1 MEGWQLVVV
10 RVGLDTDFEDAVR
23 KLRILEKWLAENHRP
38 HALFNADGRPRSD
51 AVCLAVPAARSD
63 KALAWR
69 SLCNELGLAAQMV
82 QWRAAPHRPPS
93 GELPFEMSL
102 D

>member
-23 KLRILEKWLAENHRP
+23 KLRILEQWLAENHRP

-51 AVCLAVPAARSD
+51 AVCLAVPVARAD

-69 SLCNELGLAAQMV
+69 SLCNELGLAAHMV
-82 QWRAAPHRPPS
+82 QWRAAPYRPQMP
-93 GELPFEMSL
+93 EAPFNMSL

>member
-10 RVGLDTDFEDAVR
+10 RVDLDSDFADAVR
-23 KLRILEKWLAENHRP
+23 KLRVLEHWLAENHRP

-51 AVCLAVPAARSD
+51 AVCLAVPAARAD

-69 SLCNELGLAAQMV
+69 SLCNELGLAHQMV
-82 QWRAAPHRPPS
+82 QWRAAPYRPQLP
-93 GELPFEMSL
+93 ERPFEMSL